1 MSGISRIDPEVPL
14 VEFAEQDVIE
24 VDRPHPVRGFF
35 KPDVVLFQGLRE
47 EELLRL
53 EAEGAR
59 VRDKAHQVV
68 AGVLGVRQPARV
80 RARRGVPDGRRR
92 LLAERFVGPLVIV
105 LRAEALKAALLA
117 AARAGGR
124 PGRLG
129 LQRAVH
135 PFVGAVLFRMTR
147 LDALLGDPEA
157 DPPDVHRAQ
166 AMDAGR
172 AEGRAVVRSDGARQA
187 DVAEEPVEH
196 EPAVLGADRRQGVTG
211 EQIAAMLVGD
221 REGVAVRAIAGAE
234 VALEVRGP
242 HVVRSR
248 GNELGRA
255 RMLPGSAA
263 AAPPHESPAVQEIA
277 RRTRCGQLEPRAVV
291 GEPYEQLAGTPAR
304 VLPPRL
310 DDRRRDGG
318 GDAVRTAMRRAA
330 SFCEPGNADVRIAR
344 EPLVARLVAN
354 AVPGAQLGHRVQPPI
369 PVRDEVQPFLHGVRL
384 RPRHAHLPVG
394 SLEECH
400 PCCRSDLLPMYPV
413 CTVLWTFTRVQRF
426 PLGELQE
433 LNVVPVAQPP
443 IAIVGGLYLAAAAPA
458 IVWCVRVVLGAP
470 LHLWPPP
477 AALLVSM
484 FAVYFADLYRRSHD
498 GRHA

>member
-242 HVVRSR
+242 HVVRPR
-248 GNELGRA
+248 G
-255 RMLPGSAA
+255 
-263 AAPPHESPAVQEIA
+263 
-277 RRTRCGQLEPRAVV
+277 
-291 GEPYEQLAGTPAR
+291 
-304 VLPPRL
+304 
-310 DDRRRDGG
+310 
-318 GDAVRTAMRRAA
+318 
-330 SFCEPGNADVRIAR
+330 
-344 EPLVARLVAN
+344 
-354 AVPGAQLGHRVQPPI
+354 
-369 PVRDEVQPFLHGVRL
+369 
-384 RPRHAHLPVG
+384 
-394 SLEECH
+394 
-400 PCCRSDLLPMYPV
+400 
-413 CTVLWTFTRVQRF
+413 
-426 PLGELQE
+426 
-433 LNVVPVAQPP
+433 
-443 IAIVGGLYLAAAAPA
+443 
-458 IVWCVRVVLGAP
+458 
-470 LHLWPPP
+470 
-477 AALLVSM
+477 
-484 FAVYFADLYRRSHD
+484 
-498 GRHA
+498 